1 MQKIYFLFVV
11 LSMTILYSCKDNG
24 SVDTP
29 PSKPLVAE
37 QPNDVVVQ
45 WNDVFLEVERY
56 AAGYRPG
63 PAPRAIALIGLAN
76 YEACI
81 SGMPDYNSVAYL
93 YSGLNIPAYDPAINY
108 HWPTVVNS
116 STGFLMRKF
125 FVDLSADKFPKITNL
140 ESSFNTKF
148 STEENFEASRAYGE
162 AVASAVW
169 EWSKSDTYGHNAY
182 KNPFGNFNTNEE
194 YDWQANYDG
203 PGDWVATTPG
213 PGKPMGPYYGKA
225 RTFAITDEDKLCP
238 PPHPYSEAKNSN
250 FYAQALEVY
259 AQSGPTI
266 TYEGRWIGQYW
277 SDDLLNLTFSPG
289 PRWLAVAN
297 QVYVLEKSSLETAI
311 YGNVK
316 VGMTLSDAAVACWHS
331 KFYYNVER
339 PASYIQRVIDP
350 SFVPPL
356 DHPLTGEI
364 GVTPSFP
371 AYPSGHSTMGAAAAE
386 VLSDMFGYDYA
397 MTDRCHDKR
406 TEFIGTPRAFNSFY
420 EMAEENAWS
429 RVPLGVH
436 YRMDCEHGVNLG
448 LRVGRKVND
457 LPWKK

>member
-1 MQKIYFLFVV
+1 
-11 LSMTILYSCKDNG
+11 
-24 SVDTP
+24 
-29 PSKPLVAE
+29 
-37 QPNDVVVQ
+37 
-45 WNDVFLEVERY
+45 
-56 AAGYRPG
+56 
-63 PAPRAIALIGLAN
+63 
-76 YEACI
+76 
-81 SGMPDYNSVAYL
+81 
-93 YSGLNIPAYDPAINY
+93 
-108 HWPTVVNS
+108 
-116 STGFLMRKF
+116 
-125 FVDLSADKFPKITNL
+125 
-140 ESSFNTKF
+140 
-148 STEENFEASRAYGE
+148 
-162 AVASAVW
+162 
-169 EWSKSDTYGHNAY
+169 
-182 KNPFGNFNTNEE
+182 
-194 YDWQANYDG
+194 
-203 PGDWVATTPG
+203 
-213 PGKPMGPYYGKA
+213 MGPYYGKA
-225 RTFAITDEDKLCP
+225 RTFAITDADKLCP
-238 PPHPYSEAKNSN
+238 APHPYSEAKNSN

-297 QVYVLEKSSLETAI
+297 QVYVLENSSLETAI

-364 GVTPSFP
+364 GITPSFP

-386 VLSDMFGYDYA
+386 VLSDIFGYDYA
-397 MTDRCHDKR
+397 MTDRCHDNR
-406 TEFIGTPRAFNSFY
+406 SEFIGTPRAFNSFY